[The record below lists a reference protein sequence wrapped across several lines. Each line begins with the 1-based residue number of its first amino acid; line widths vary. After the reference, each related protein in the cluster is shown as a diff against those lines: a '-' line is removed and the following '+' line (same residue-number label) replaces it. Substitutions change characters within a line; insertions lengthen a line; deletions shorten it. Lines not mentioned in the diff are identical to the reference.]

1 MAQERSNEMYFTYL
15 IDLKGP
21 LVTMGIVLSVH
32 ENLITIILCQFGIK
46 LKVSFTHLENLALV
60 EYSSECSIP
69 TINISW
75 KQPAITQVI

>member
-1 MAQERSNEMYFTYL
+1 MAQERSNELYFMYL

-21 LVTMGIVLSVH
+21 IVTMGIVLSVH
-32 ENLITIILCQFGIK
+32 ENFITIISCQLGIK
-46 LKVSFTHLENLALV
+46 LKVFFTHLENLALV